1 MNIRQALTDARSLLS
16 TSPTPDLDARL
27 LLQHILQAP
36 HSYLIAHDDE
46 QLTAVQIQQYR
57 ASLQRA
63 AAKEPI
69 PYILGHAPFYDL
81 EFLVTPD
88 VLIPRPETEQLVQM
102 ALSWANGR
110 GPIRIVDVGT
120 GSGCIAIT
128 LARHLPQT
136 AVQATDISLAA
147 LSIARQNAV
156 RLAPSRVQ
164 FHHGSLLEPI
174 NQPIDLLVANL
185 PYVTDGEWTMLD
197 DGVKLHEPQVALLGG
212 PDGLDLIKPLLEQ
225 ATTKLI
231 PGGIMILEIGWRQG
245 TAVQALAQACFPSA
259 EVEIKVDFAGH
270 DRFVVAQTTTHTGD

>member
-1 MNIRQALTDARSLLS
+1 MRHEHSPSLTDGRLLLF
-16 TSPTPDLDARL
+16 TSPTPELDARL
-27 LLQHILQAP
+27 LLQHILQVS

-69 PYILGHAPFYDL
+69 PYILGHTPFYDL

-102 ALSWANGR
+102 ALSWANRR

-128 LARHLPQT
+128 LARHLPQ
-136 AVQATDISLAA
+136 AAIQATDISLPA
-147 LSIARQNAV
+147 LTIARQNAV

-174 NQPIDLLVANL
+174 HQPIDLLVANL

-212 PDGLDLIKPLLEQ
+212 
-225 ATTKLI
+225 
-231 PGGIMILEIGWRQG
+231 
-245 TAVQALAQACFPSA
+245 
-259 EVEIKVDFAGH
+259 
-270 DRFVVAQTTTHTGD
+270 QTV